1 MNTTESGQ
9 PPSVPWNIK
18 ETWLG
23 LLLMV
28 FVILGSAVFAALLPP
43 GGLLQSLALVLTEL
57 FLLLPVAIILARR
70 RISWR
75 HLGFRPFAWDGLALG
90 CGLVLVIYPLILLH
104 NLLLVELGIETQGD
118 SILELYRELGA
129 PAALLVAG
137 ILLAPIVEEI
147 FFRGF
152 LFPGLRERYGWVRAM
167 LLSAAIF
174 AGFHLQWVA
183 LIPTFLLGCML
194 AYLRQRT
201 DSLWPGIFL
210 HFTINGVALCAAAA
224 AVQFGW
230 TYGVP

>member
-1 MNTTESGQ
+1 MNPTEPGQ
-9 PPSVPWNIK
+9 PPSVPWSVK

-28 FVILGSAVFAALLPP
+28 FVILGSGVFAALLPA
-43 GGLLQSLALVLTEL
+43 GGILQSLALVLTEL
-57 FLLLPVAIILARR
+57 WLLLPVAIVLGRR
-70 RISWR
+70 RISWE
-75 HLGFRPFAWDGLALG
+75 HLGFRRFDWDGLALG
-90 CGLVLVIYPLILLH
+90 CGLVIVIYPLIILH
-104 NLLLVELGIETQGD
+104 NLLLMELGVETQGD
-118 SILELYRELGA
+118 SILKLYRELGA

-152 LFPGLRERYGWVRAM
+152 LFPGLRGRYGWVKAM

-174 AGFHLQWVA
+174 AGFHLQWAA

-194 AYLRQRT
+194 AYLRERT

-210 HFTINGVALCAAAA
+210 HFSINAVALCATAA
-224 AVQFGW
+224 AVQFGL
-230 TYGVP
+230 T

>member
-1 MNTTESGQ
+1 MNLTEPGER
-9 PPSVPWNIK
+9 PAVPWSLK

-28 FVILGSAVFAALLPP
+28 FVILGMAVLAAFLPSGSLWQSA
-43 GGLLQSLALVLTEL
+43 ALVLMEPM
-57 FLLLPVAIILARR
+57 LLLPVAVVLGRR
-70 RISWR
+70 RISWK
-75 HLGFRPFAWDGLALG
+75 HLGFRRFAWDGLALG
-90 CGLVLVIYPLILLH
+90 CGLVIVIYPLIILH
-104 NLLLVELGIETQGD
+104 NLLLVQLGVETQGD
-118 SILELYRELGA
+118 SILDLYRELGA

-137 ILLAPIVEEI
+137 ILLAPVVEEI

-174 AGFHLQWVA
+174 AVFHLQWVA

-194 AYLRQRT
+194 AYLRHRT
-201 DSLWPGIFL
+201 DSLWPGILL

-230 TYGVP
+230 T